1 MCTIPHRLPPAPVHR
16 VHLLAASTR
25 PLLPCGVTSHPHG
38 PPLLLL
44 VAMHGGSSLAMVS
57 GMSIPDSSGT
67 QRYPNRPSLSWRR
80 LGCPPPYAPSP
91 ACARRVTAYPR
102 RCASAPAVAGR
113 GSKEFVKGFPSL
125 PDVLFADVIQGP
137 TNISRLGHKP
147 LLPMYR
153 WGAPRMRTST
163 PLRLRSVPAATSKE
177 SEKIRLMG

>member
-1 MCTIPHRLPPAPVHR
+1 MGSTKDKAVTIPHRLPPAPMHR

-25 PLLPCGVTSHPHG
+25 PLLPYGVTSHPHG

-67 QRYPNRPSLSWRR
+67 QRYPSRPSLS
-80 LGCPPPYAPSP
+80 LTTKVSPSYAPSL

-113 GSKEFVKGFPSL
+113 RSKEFVKGFPSL

-137 TNISRLGHKP
+137 TITSRH
-147 LLPMYR
+147 
-153 WGAPRMRTST
+153 
-163 PLRLRSVPAATSKE
+163 E
-177 SEKIRLMG
+177 SESSPPYALVGCTTYAHIDPSQAALRAGSYR